1 MTTARVEYKVNPRF
15 VPDDIPVWFGNSKD
29 AAIIYDNANGEL
41 TVQTKNLAG
50 TLTDR
55 IRIEANKDSPVGYF
69 DLLGG
74 VTIGLAASAP
84 APDGGNVHIWK
95 ATAGSVAAY
104 GGSLAIIE
112 NNSGAYFS
120 ALVPADK
127 DGGIVVGHPSPGSN
141 IDGYLTYHGPSH
153 ADADSWWVGINGA
166 TTLKYSTGALALQ
179 ESTTISVLANQTLTL
194 QANAGTTGKIQIDA
208 D

>member
-84 APDGGNVHIWK
+84 RPRRRECTYLEGHRRL
-95 ATAGSVAAY
+95 S
-104 GGSLAIIE
+104 GSLRR
-112 NNSGAYFS
+112 
-120 ALVPADK
+120 LP
-127 DGGIVVGHPSPGSN
+127 GH
-141 IDGYLTYHGPSH
+141 H
-153 ADADSWWVGINGA
+153 
-166 TTLKYSTGALALQ
+166 
-179 ESTTISVLANQTLTL
+179 
-194 QANAGTTGKIQIDA
+194 
-208 D
+208 